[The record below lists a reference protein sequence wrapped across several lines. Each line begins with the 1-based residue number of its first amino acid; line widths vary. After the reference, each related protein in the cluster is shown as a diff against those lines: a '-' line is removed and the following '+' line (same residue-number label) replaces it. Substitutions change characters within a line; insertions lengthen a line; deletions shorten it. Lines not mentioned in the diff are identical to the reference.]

1 MTTQTVYGHMN
12 GPQVSARFKGTA
24 TDGTELSV
32 STDSTPALS
41 LGDWAGEGGAL
52 ITHAIV
58 TADTSAQ
65 YAYVRS
71 RAGVTKGVIPIGT
84 TGAVSQIPQLPFPIL
99 IEVGDLLRVMTDA

>member
-1 MTTQTVYGHMN
+1 MTTQTVYAHLN
-12 GPQVSARFKGTA
+12 GIQRSARFKGTS

-41 LGDWAGEGGAL
+41 LGDWAGTQGVV

-71 RAGVTKGVIPIGT
+71 RGGVTKGIIPVAT
-84 TGAVSQIPQLPFPIL
+84 TGAVQQIPALVNPIK
-99 IEVGDLLRVMTDA
+99 IETGDLLRVMTDA